1 MTDLYS
7 FQTSDSLLQ
16 QISLAFID
24 TGGRKPEGSFI
35 LTTGLLVL
43 VVTLG
48 YLLWRRMGGGA
59 ALNRQSGSTV
69 LPKEISAILD
79 QAMLL
84 RSRIDMSFHPI
95 STSRQTISCSL
106 FELSQSGITLEMPIG
121 VNPSNDWIG
130 KRMVCFFRIP
140 RENKAPYFYTFVST
154 VTGVWQKGDIH
165 YLVLAIPPKVELGQK
180 RKHLRL
186 EIPPRDI
193 KDFRI
198 WPATEDG
205 TFHFESDPGNWPA
218 PLAVYTR
225 EDQDGLRVLD
235 LSGGG
240 IRLSVDPKHYTGLD
254 DFVVKHPVLFM
265 RLELEPVDN
274 MNFPPYLMAARLRT
288 KAQDNDHGTLMLG
301 YEFVEC
307 CAAVEVE
314 TIDWV
319 KIEPDRGIDELVT
332 WVFKRHL
339 ELYREREII

>member
-1 MTDLYS
+1 
-7 FQTSDSLLQ
+7 
-16 QISLAFID
+16 
-24 TGGRKPEGSFI
+24 
-35 LTTGLLVL
+35 L

-69 LPKEISAILD
+69 LPREISAILD

-180 RKHLRL
+180 AQT
-186 EIPPRDI
+186 PP
-193 KDFRI
+193 
-198 WPATEDG
+198 AG
-205 TFHFESDPGNWPA
+205 NSAPGHQGLSN
-218 PLAVYTR
+218 LA
-225 EDQDGLRVLD
+225 G
-235 LSGGG
+235 
-240 IRLSVDPKHYTGLD
+240 
-254 DFVVKHPVLFM
+254 
-265 RLELEPVDN
+265 
-274 MNFPPYLMAARLRT
+274 
-288 KAQDNDHGTLMLG
+288 
-301 YEFVEC
+301 
-307 CAAVEVE
+307 
-314 TIDWV
+314 
-319 KIEPDRGIDELVT
+319 DRGRNLSFRVGP
-332 WVFKRHL
+332 RQL
-339 ELYREREII
+339 ARPLRRLYA